1 METAFTLIKT
11 FLPYG
16 ISAIIGASIAWVVQ
30 GNRIDHA
37 KLETQQCK
45 ADHQEYVNAQTS
57 ERLKREDELKR
68 ASDAARQS
76 YVVVEK
82 QLGEAN
88 ERHTA
93 YARCVAAGKCG
104 ARVQYVTSL
113 SQPTCSVPASDG
125 ANGTSADSIL
135 ASGESAEEK
144 GIVPDCVKTTLRL
157 NYLQNLVEKQPGYLQ

>member
-1 METAFTLIKT
+1 MEILTLVKPL
-11 FLPYG
+11 LPYLVSG
-16 ISAIIGASIAWVVQ
+16 IIGVSVAWAVQ

-45 ADHQEYVNAQTS
+45 ADHQEYVNVQTS

-76 YVVVEK
+76 YAVVEK

-157 NYLQNLVEKQPGYLQ
+157 NYLQNLVERQPGYLQ